1 MRVCECA
8 LRSQD
13 LRKTAYVVE
22 GDGLLPLLGRL
33 QRELGVW
40 PRGSGTS
47 PSEQPRLQK
56 FFKKHLASE
65 GRCVATVAVSVS
77 DRWLN
82 DGWSCDGL

>member
-1 MRVCECA
+1 MSSREMACCPSSAGSSESWV
-8 LRSQD
+8 S
-13 LRKTAYVVE
+13 
-22 GDGLLPLLGRL
+22 GR
-33 QRELGVW
+33 G
-40 PRGSGTS
+40 GSGTS

-56 FFKKHLASE
+56 FFKKHLASK